1 MTRVATIPLQ
11 SILSSGIQ
19 RAQAQLAVSQAQ
31 LASGSKAT
39 DYASLGTDGVRSVSA
54 HSMLARQKAE
64 STATAQASTTLSLQ
78 DTALGAIDGSVTD
91 LRTQLLTAVGTGQS
105 SGLQSTIQTAF
116 DQYRAALNTSEGG
129 IAVFGGSQ
137 TDTPPFTPTRLSDLT
152 TTDAAGAF
160 ANDQKR
166 ATARVGE
173 AQDLTVGILASD
185 AGGGLFAAF
194 KALAQVGTIGTTLT
208 DAQKTALTDAM
219 KTLDTG
225 LSQLRDVNG
234 ENGRKM
240 AQVDTLDT
248 RATARTAL
256 LTSITSANE
265 DADLGQVAIDLATRK
280 SALEASYSVFAQLSR
295 MSLVSYLQ

>member
-11 SILSSGIQ
+11 SVLISGIQ
-19 RAQAQLAVSQAQ
+19 RAQSQLAVSQAQ
-31 LASGSKAT
+31 LASGSKAP
-39 DYASLGTDGVRSVSA
+39 DYASLGTDGVRTVSA
-54 HSMLARQKAE
+54 HSMLARQQAE
-64 STATAQASTTLSLQ
+64 STATTQAGTTLALQ
-78 DTALGAIDGSVTD
+78 DTALSAIDSSTGD
-91 LRTQLLTAVGTGQS
+91 LRTQLMTAIGTGKA
-105 SGLQSTIQTAF
+105 SGLQSTIQAAF
-116 DQYRAALNTSEGG
+116 DQYRSALNTTEGG

-137 TDTPPFTPTRLSDLT
+137 TDTPPFAPATLADLA
-152 TTDAAGAF
+152 TTDASSAF
-160 ANDQKR
+160 GNDQKR
-166 ATARVGE
+166 ATVRVGE
-173 AQDLTVGILASD
+173 NQDLTVGVLASD
-185 AGGGLFAAF
+185 AGGGLFEAF
-194 KALAQVGTIGTTLT
+194 KALAQAGPIGTTLT
-208 DAQKTALTDAM
+208 DAQKTALGAAVQ
-219 KTLDTG
+219 KLDTG
-225 LSQLRDVNG
+225 ISQLRDVNA